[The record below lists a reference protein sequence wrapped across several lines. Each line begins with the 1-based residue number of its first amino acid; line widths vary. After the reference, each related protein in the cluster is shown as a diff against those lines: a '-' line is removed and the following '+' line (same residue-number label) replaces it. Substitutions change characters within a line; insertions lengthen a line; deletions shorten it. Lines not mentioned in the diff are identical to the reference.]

1 MAINIGCFDYGGHWR
16 LWDWLAKN
24 PTKQKADWPGWVNY
38 PNGVLMNCF
47 ACSST
52 APNMDTLPSCKRC
65 PLPSC
70 QRCPLNWPYGRC
82 HGTPDRLY
90 TAWDSLNPERANF
103 SAIAAR
109 VTLANKIRDL
119 PLWKGA

>member
-52 APNMDTLPSCKRC
+52 APSMAT
-65 PLPSC
+65 LPSC
-70 QRCPLNWPYGRC
+70 QRCPLNWPYDRC
-82 HGTPDRLY
+82 HGTPDMLY
-90 TAWDSLNPERANF
+90 EAWDFAQ
-103 SAIAAR
+103 AIAAR

-119 PLWKGA
+119 PLRTLPERQ